1 MITKRNIVLL
11 VLLSVGLASCKK
23 FLDVKPK
30 GVILPEKLADYEA
43 MLNSPTMI
51 ETYPAH
57 LLYCTDDLQGL
68 YTPGDRRSEANTYFW
83 KNQME
88 NSTELSPPV
97 WGQLY
102 RSIYNCNVIINNIGN
117 TPGTEEKKNAIL
129 AEALAIKAEC
139 YFNLITAYTKA
150 YNPATAGTDPGLP
163 LMSSTDVT
171 ENIPPRATLQA
182 TVDEILADL
191 KKAASYLPL
200 KNINRLRIN
209 KYGAY
214 ATLSRVYLYLGDYDN
229 ALAYADQALEGP
241 FELLDLT
248 VVADREAVP
257 APELSPES
265 VWVRLSPDW
274 VLPGFLLYSEDLL
287 SYFDEDD
294 LRLQFFTRDPLPKER
309 TMINGN
315 ANFGPTVAELYLTR
329 AEVLARKGNS
339 SAAVQVLNTIR
350 KKRIKPTAYADLSAS
365 SAEDAIAK
373 VLAERRREMAFGGQR
388 WMDMKRLDREG
399 RMQAVMRLD
408 AETQATIGTLP
419 PHSPNYV
426 FEIPSR
432 VLLFNPE
439 MIKNH

>member
-11 VLLSVGLASCKK
+11 LLLSAGLASCKK

-51 ETYPAH
+51 ETFPVH

-83 KNQME
+83 KYQME

-102 RSIYNCNVIINNIGN
+102 RSIYNCNVIINNVSN
-117 TPGTEEKKNAIL
+117 TPGSEEKKNEIMG
-129 AEALAIKAEC
+129 EALAIKAAC
-139 YFNLITAYTKA
+139 YFDLITVYAKA
-150 YNPATAGTDPGLP
+150 YNPATASTDPGLP
-163 LMSSTDVT
+163 LMNSTDVT
-171 ENIPPRATLQA
+171 ESVPDRATLQA
-182 TVDEILADL
+182 TIDEIIANL
-191 KKAASYLPL
+191 KKAAGYLPL
-200 KNINRLRIN
+200 KNINKLRVN

-214 ATLSRVYLYLGDYDN
+214 AMLSRVYLYLGDYDN

-248 VVADREAVP
+248 VLPDREALPV
-257 APELSPES
+257 PELSAES
-265 VWVRLSPDW
+265 VWVRLSSDW
-274 VLPGFLLYSEDLL
+274 VLPGFLLYSDDLL
-287 SYFDEDD
+287 SHFNEDD
-294 LRLQFFTRDPLPKER
+294 LRYQFFTRDPTPKER
-309 TMINGN
+309 IMINGN
-315 ANFGPTVAELYLTR
+315 ANFGPTVAELYLSR
-329 AEVLARKGNS
+329 SEVLARKGNTS
-339 SAAVQVLNTIR
+339 EAMDILNTIR
-350 KKRIKPTAYADLSAS
+350 KTRIKPSAYEDLSAS
-365 SAEDAIAK
+365 SADDALTK

-399 RMQAVMRLD
+399 KMQAVLRLD
-408 AETQATIGTLP
+408 AETQATIGTLA

-432 VLLFNPE
+432 VLLFNPQ
-439 MIKNH
+439 MTKNH

>member
-11 VLLSVGLASCKK
+11 VLLSVGLTSCKK

-51 ETYPAH
+51 ETFPAH

-102 RSIYNCNVIINNIGN
+102 RSIYNCNVIINNVSN
-117 TPGTEEKKNAIL
+117 TPGTEEKKNEIMG
-129 AEALAIKAEC
+129 EALAIKAAC
-139 YFNLITAYTKA
+139 YFELITVYAKA

-163 LMSSTDVT
+163 LMNSTDVT
-171 ENIPPRATLQA
+171 ESVPTRATLQA
-182 TVDEILADL
+182 TVDEIITGL
-191 KKAASYLPL
+191 KKAAGYLPL
-200 KNINRLRIN
+200 KNINKLRVN

-214 ATLSRVYLYLGDYDN
+214 ALLSRVYLYLGDYNN

-248 VVADREAVP
+248 LLADREAVP
-257 APELSPES
+257 VPELSTES

-274 VLPGFLLYSEDLL
+274 VLPGFLLYSEDLV
-287 SYFDEDD
+287 SYFEEDD
-294 LRLQFFTRDPLPKER
+294 LRFQFFTRDPIPKER
-309 TMINGN
+309 IMINGN
-315 ANFGPTVAELYLTR
+315 ANFGPTVAELYLSR

-339 SAAVQVLNTIR
+339 SDAIDILNTIR
-350 KKRIKPTAYADLSAS
+350 KKRIKPSAYEDLSAN
-365 SAEDAIAK
+365 SAEDALAK

-399 RMQAVMRLD
+399 KMQTVLRLD
-408 AETQATIGTLP
+408 AETQATIGTLG
-419 PHSPNYV
+419 PHSPNYT

-432 VLLFNPE
+432 VLLFNPQ
-439 MIKNH
+439 MTKNH